1 MDSHTKLH
9 PKVKSAITS
18 IKQKI
23 IEGWSVAIGLS
34 GKDSFVTTHCAIEA
48 LKQAIDEGY
57 KVSPMSIYT
66 IDTSIDNFEIM
77 DFMLDVHQ
85 SIDDYANSHQLPI
98 QTEVLKPHLMTRP
111 MVQYLGRGLL
121 LRTAQNQHN
130 GRQCTSV
137 WKIKVLEDHLRG
149 LENSL
154 GTSKVLSIS
163 GVRDSESSIRAVN
176 IKKRGESIDVV
187 TKTDIGYKLA
197 PIKDWSLSDVWSLI
211 SFIEDGEIESFG
223 EDVVTDLR
231 KHYAAGNSGVCDL
244 LAGSSAGQS
253 KPCSARFGCTL
264 CAIVPK
270 DNSLINQIE
279 TNEEKYGYMR
289 GVAELRN
296 FMLHS
301 LNDFNLSRNSVG
313 KQIDKDGNV
322 KLKYNDYSIEFRQ
335 SLLRMVL
342 TLDAIEQERTDNPK
356 FQLVDYS
363 TLIAIQWNWAIEG
376 GEGSFGSAIKIWH
389 DVHTNGERYPIPCIE
404 MTPAKKNLTTRYV
417 SISKLLESENPKGLE
432 MTSEEKSKYQPHAIY
447 SDEGVIHTMPYFTS
461 DKTQVVEGMGWEYI
475 ECIYTHYESEGL
487 TKDDS
492 VCPTAII
499 KDLMQRGIVTVQSSS
514 LNRLNERVKRAQA
527 INTIKAR
534 GGDIESYLLLN
545 SSDTPIKHEIDE
557 SFQVELF

>member
-1 MDSHTKLH
+1 MDSLNKLH
-9 PKVKSAITS
+9 PKLASAICS

-23 IEGWSVAIGLS
+23 IEGWSIAIGLS
-34 GKDSFVTTHCAIEA
+34 GKDSFVTVHCAIEA
-48 LKQAIDEGY
+48 LKQVADDGHP
-57 KVSPMSIYT
+57 VAPMSIYT
-66 IDTSIDNFEIM
+66 IDTSIDNFEIL

-85 SIDDYANSHQLPI
+85 AINEYASNHHLPI

-121 LRTAQNQHN
+121 LRTAQNQHK

-137 WKIKVLEDHLRG
+137 WKIKVLEDHLRA
-149 LENSL
+149 LEKKL
-154 GTSKVLSIS
+154 GTSRVLSIS
-163 GVRDSESSIRAVN
+163 GVRDAESSIRALN

-211 SFIEDGEIESFG
+211 SLIENDEIESFG

-279 TNEEKYGYMR
+279 TNEAKYGYMR
-289 GVAELRN
+289 GIAELRN
-296 FMLHS
+296 YMLHS
-301 LNDFNLSRNSVG
+301 LNDFNLSRNSIG
-313 KQIDKDGNV
+313 KQIDKNGNV

-376 GEGSFGSAIKIWH
+376 GEGSFGTAIKIWH
-389 DVHTNGERYPIPCIE
+389 DVHTNGERYPIPSIE
-404 MTPAKKNLTTRYV
+404 MTPRKNNLKARYV
-417 SISKLLESENPKGLE
+417 SISKLLESEKPKGLE
-432 MTSEEKSKYQPHAIY
+432 MTSEEKEKYQAHAIY
-447 SDEGVIHTMPYFTS
+447 SDNGVIHTMPYFTS
-461 DKTQVVEGMGWEYI
+461 DKTEVVSGMGWEYI
-475 ECIYTHYESEGL
+475 ECIYPHYQDEGL
-487 TKDDS
+487 TNDES

-499 KDLMQRGIVTVQSSS
+499 KDLMQRGVVTVQNSS

-527 INTIKAR
+527 INAIKAR

-545 SSDTPIKHEIDE
+545 STDTPIELTKIEP
-557 SFQVELF
+557 SQTELF